1 MTRAH
6 VCLIVLLAFLFG
18 PVGCREPNRS
28 FQSSEKDANKSENNS
43 QSAETSVSTKEPVLI
58 YLAIGSFD
66 PLFQT
71 SPVDLPQELT
81 LQSYPGDGTGY
92 YILQFK
98 GPVLQK
104 WKEEVAS
111 AGVEIFE
118 YIPQFAFLVKM
129 DSLSRRRIEAM
140 DAVRWLGIYQPGYRI
155 APDLMSQ
162 LEEKEDQSIELLV
175 SIFKGEDISILRSRL
190 EGLGGESIEVAPGE
204 EKIKLA
210 ISSNRIDDLARL
222 SGVRYIE
229 KVPEFKLSPTYI
241 KKRGK

>member
-1 MTRAH
+1 
-6 VCLIVLLAFLFG
+6 
-18 PVGCREPNRS
+18 
-28 FQSSEKDANKSENNS
+28 
-43 QSAETSVSTKEPVLI
+43 
-58 YLAIGSFD
+58 
-66 PLFQT
+66 
-71 SPVDLPQELT
+71 
-81 LQSYPGDGTGY
+81 
-92 YILQFK
+92 LQFK

-111 AGVEIFE
+111 AGVEIFD

-129 DSLSRRRIEAM
+129 DSLSRRMVEAM

-162 LEEKEDQSIELLV
+162 LEKKEDQSIELLV

-210 ISSNRIDDLARL
+210 I
-222 SGVRYIE
+222 
-229 KVPEFKLSPTYI
+229 
-241 KKRGK
+241 